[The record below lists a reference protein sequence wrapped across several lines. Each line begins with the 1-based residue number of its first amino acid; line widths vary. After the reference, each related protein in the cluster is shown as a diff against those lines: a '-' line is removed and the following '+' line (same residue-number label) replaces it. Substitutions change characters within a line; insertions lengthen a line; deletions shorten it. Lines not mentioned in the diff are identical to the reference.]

1 MQGISFS
8 IDGPVMTG
16 TWYNPKNGD
25 SFTVRDTYFED
36 NQYMVITTDG
46 RRMDYN
52 MIQNYI
58 KSDTPIPKMDPPKTI
73 QQSNQIKIGNIE
85 ETGNEIISN
94 YDEMILEDDALLLQ
108 TKTTPQNEF
117 TSSRRINLDNLDGHK
132 IDSSPTNYYIID
144 KALSKIKKPK
154 FELKCKWDKFP
165 KQEIEMLK
173 DIMDISLDE
182 IRDYIFEKFIDES
195 YKDELKKQ
203 LNKVISEN
211 LEIPEPKTVKKTN
224 NKK

>member
-58 KSDTPIPKMDPPKTI
+58 KSDTPIPKMEQPKTT
-73 QQSNQIKIGNIE
+73 QQSNQIKIGDIK

-117 TSSRRINLDNLDGHK
+117 TSSRRINLDGLKN
-132 IDSSPTNYYIID
+132 DSKPTNYYIID

-211 LEIPEPKTVKKTN
+211 LELPEPKTVKKTN

>member
-1 MQGISFS
+1 MIFGE
-8 IDGPVMTG
+8 GPILTG
-16 TWYNPKNGD
+16 NWYNPKTGD

-36 NQYMVITTDG
+36 NNYYVLTTDG

-52 MIQNYI
+52 LMSQYVQ
-58 KSDTPIPKMDPPKTI
+58 SDKPIPKMEQPKTT
-73 QQSNQIKIGNIE
+73 QQSNQIKIGDIK

-117 TSSRRINLDNLDGHK
+117 TSSRRINLDGLKN
-132 IDSSPTNYYIID
+132 DSKPTNYYIID

-211 LEIPEPKTVKKTN
+211 LELPEPKTVKKTN

>member
-8 IDGPVMTG
+8 LDGPVMSG

-58 KSDTPIPKMDPPKTI
+58 KSDTPIPKMEQPKTT

-85 ETGNEIISN
+85 DTGNEIISN

-108 TKTTPQNEF
+108 TKTSPQLEF
-117 TSSRRINLDNLDGHK
+117 TSSRRINLDGYKNDTK
-132 IDSSPTNYYIID
+132 PTNYYIID

-211 LEIPEPKTVKKTN
+211 LELSEPKTIKKTN

>member
-1 MQGISFS
+1 MMQGISFS

-52 MIQNYI
+52 MIQSYI
-58 KSDTPIPKMDPPKTI
+58 KSDTPIQKMEQPKPT
-73 QQSNQIKIGNIE
+73 QQSNQIKIGDIE

-108 TKTTPQNEF
+108 TKTSPQLEF
-117 TSSRRINLDNLDGHK
+117 TSSRRVNLDGNK
-132 IDSSPTNYYIID
+132 IDSKPTNYYIID

-211 LEIPEPKTVKKTN
+211 LELPEPKTVKKTN

>member
-1 MQGISFS
+1 MEQ
-8 IDGPVMTG
+8 
-16 TWYNPKNGD
+16 
-25 SFTVRDTYFED
+25 
-36 NQYMVITTDG
+36 
-46 RRMDYN
+46 
-52 MIQNYI
+52 
-58 KSDTPIPKMDPPKTI
+58 PKTT

-85 ETGNEIISN
+85 ETENEIISN

-108 TKTTPQNEF
+108 TKTAPQLEF
-117 TSSRRINLDNLDGHK
+117 TSSRRVNLDGHK
-132 IDSSPTNYYIID
+132 IDSKPTNYYIID

-211 LEIPEPKTVKKTN
+211 LELPEPKTVKKTN

>member
-58 KSDTPIPKMDPPKTI
+58 KSDTPIPKMEQPKTT
-73 QQSNQIKIGNIE
+73 QQSNQIKIGDIK

-117 TSSRRINLDNLDGHK
+117 TSSRRINLDDLKN
-132 IDSSPTNYYIID
+132 DSKPTNYYIID

-211 LEIPEPKTVKKTN
+211 LELPEPKTVKKTN